1 MFTGL
6 VEEIGTVRGVRRS
19 GAYQILEIEANKILA
34 GTAAGDSISID
45 GACQTVTAMT
55 NDSFSVETLAA
66 SLEKT
71 TFASYRPGRKVNLER
86 ALTPDRRLGGH
97 FVQGHVDGTGTVASV
112 EEDGRNVYFA
122 VRLTDELARYCV
134 SEGSIA
140 VDGVSLTISK
150 IAENLVMIN
159 VIPTTWRETVLR
171 ERKVGDPVNIEV
183 DIIGRY
189 VARMLG
195 LEGNPDKNGGP
206 STQGVTLEKLKAYGF

>member
-6 VEEIGTVRGVRRS
+6 VEEIGTVRGVRRT
-19 GAYQILEIEANKILA
+19 GAYQILEIEAKEILPGSA
-34 GTAAGDSISID
+34 LGDSISID

-55 NDSFSVETLAA
+55 NDSFTVETLAA

-122 VRLTDELARYCV
+122 VRLTDQLARYCV

-140 VDGVSLTISK
+140 IDGVSLTISNM
-150 IAENLVMIN
+150 AENLVEIN

-171 ERKVGDPVNIEV
+171 ERAVGDPVNIEV

-195 LEGNPDKNGGP
+195 FEGKTDEQGG
-206 STQGVTLEKLKAYGF
+206 SSAQGLTLEKLKAYGY